1 MAFVYKAERSYKN
14 QKIGETDSIGPGE
27 YLPQTDLKRIK
38 ISKSP
43 FMSNSLRSDYIY
55 NDNPGPGSYYHD
67 ETLINYLKNIQ
78 NEKISSQNDRVHL
91 MSKGNT
97 IELQPNAEKLGFL
110 NKEKRFKIKNNNENV
125 PGPGFYYNEENRK
138 KLKYFKINNNNN
150 NSVPKKSYEK
160 NYNNLIP
167 TIPSIKQ
174 QFGFDILEDGK
185 LVQKQNPDFY
195 KTFTGEKGDTVG
207 PGSYDIETPNNW
219 LKTGTEW
226 SKFRT
231 TRDFNFKKKP
241 EQKSSVNFSLQST
254 KYSEN
259 TNKSKESLL
268 NSKNLYQNQSIEN
281 NNKKANNKNI
291 LNCRIINVKNENKKL
306 PNKKETFETVIQKN
320 FPGPGYYYDSIK
332 SSQFKRKFVPEFKQ
346 FFGSKL
352 ERFLKNKENNSLGP
366 GQYFTNE
373 IDKDNLNSTY
383 YFSKTQKNFA
393 PFSIKS
399 ERFSKS
405 VENKDFP
412 GPGNYETQS
421 SFKKKFLQTF
431 SKFGTTEKRF
441 ADNGKTKWQYKTPG
455 PGSYIDINT
464 NSTIGKIKEY
474 TINNFYKNP
483 IFSIYNNT
491 FYKPN
496 KIQNIKPNKDV
507 IPPIGLYN
515 PDMIYTIDYNIKK
528 KNKDNNGKIAFDSG
542 VSKEKK
548 EEKSSLGPG
557 YYYREK
563 KIIKK
568 QIMPPFNQGD
578 IKSKFLDS
586 NQILNGPGQYNL
598 DSYYDWNKKSYNV
611 NFV

>member
-1 MAFVYKAERSYKN
+1 MAFVYKSERSNNKL

-27 YLPQTDLKRIK
+27 YLPQTDLKHIK

-43 FMSNSLRSDYIY
+43 FMSNSNRSDFVY

-78 NEKISSQNDRVHL
+78 NEKISLQNDRVHL

-97 IELQPNAEKLGFL
+97 IELQPNSEKLGFL
-110 NKEKRFKIKNNNENV
+110 NKERRFKIIKDKENV
-125 PGPGFYYNEENRK
+125 PGPGFYYNDGNNKRF
-138 KLKYFKINNNNN
+138 KYNNNNN
-150 NSVPKKSYEK
+150 IPIKSYEK
-160 NYNNLIP
+160 IYNNLIP

-174 QFGFDILEDGK
+174 QFGFDILENGK

-207 PGSYDIETPNNW
+207 PGSYEIESPKNW

-241 EQKSSVNFSLQST
+241 NQKSSYNFSLRST
-254 KYSEN
+254 KYSDN

-268 NSKNLYQNQSIEN
+268 NSSNLVQN
-281 NNKKANNKNI
+281 NNNDNQNKKNNNNNNNNKNI
-291 LNCRIINVKNENKKL
+291 MNCRIINVKNENKKL
-306 PNKKETFETVIQKN
+306 PNKKETFESVIQKN
-320 FPGPGYYYDSIK
+320 YPGPGYYYDSIK
-332 SSQFKRKFVPEFKQ
+332 SSQFKNKLVPEFKQ

-352 ERFLKNKENNSLGP
+352 ERFIRKKENNNLGP
-366 GQYFTNE
+366 GQYFNDE
-373 IDKDNLNSTY
+373 INKNNLI
-383 YFSKTQKNFA
+383 FSKTQKNFA
-393 PFSIKS
+393 PFSIRS

-412 GPGNYETQS
+412 GPGNYETKS
-421 SFKKKFLQTF
+421 SFKKKFLETF
-431 SKFGTTEKRF
+431 SKFGSTEKRF
-441 ADNGKTKWQYKTPG
+441 SDNGKTKWQYKTPG
-455 PGSYIDINT
+455 PGSYIDINS
-464 NSTIGKIKEY
+464 NSSIGKIKEY
-474 TINNFYKNP
+474 TLNNFYKNP
-483 IFSIYNNT
+483 IFSIYNNIN
-491 FYKPN
+491 KPN
-496 KIQNIKPNKDV
+496 NLHNLTSKKDV

-515 PDMIYTIDYNIKK
+515 PDMIYTIDYNVKK

-542 VSKEKK
+542 VPKEKK

-578 IKSKFLDS
+578 IKSKYLDS
-586 NQILNGPGQYNL
+586 NQMLNGPGQYNL

>member
-1 MAFVYKAERSYKN
+1 MAFVYKSERSYKN

-43 FMSNSLRSDYIY
+43 FMSNSNRSDFIF

-78 NEKISSQNDRVHL
+78 NEKISSQNDKVHL
-91 MSKGNT
+91 MAKGNT
-97 IELQPNAEKLGFL
+97 IQLQPNSEKLGFL
-110 NKEKRFKIKNNNENV
+110 NKEKRFKIIQDKDNV
-125 PGPGFYYNEENRK
+125 PGPGFYYNNNNKR
-138 KLKYFKINNNNN
+138 FKINNNN
-150 NSVPKKSYEK
+150 SLPKKSYEK

-167 TIPSIKQ
+167 TIPSMKQ
-174 QFGFDILEDGK
+174 QFGFDVLENGT

-195 KTFTGEKGDTVG
+195 KTFSGEKGDTVG
-207 PGSYDIETPNNW
+207 PGSYDIETPKNW

-231 TRDFNFKKKP
+231 TRDFNFKSKP
-241 EQKSSVNFSLQST
+241 NQKSSFNFSLQST

-259 TNKSKESLL
+259 TNKSKESL
-268 NSKNLYQNQSIEN
+268 NSSQNN
-281 NNKKANNKNI
+281 NNKKINNKNI

-306 PNKKETFETVIQKN
+306 PIKKETFEAVIQKN
-320 FPGPGYYYDSIK
+320 YPGPGYYYDSVK
-332 SSQFKRKFVPEFKQ
+332 SSQFKNKLVPEFKQ

-352 ERFLKNKENNSLGP
+352 ERFIRKKENNSLGP
-366 GQYFTNE
+366 GQYFINE
-373 IDKDNLNSTY
+373 INKDS
-383 YFSKTQKNFA
+383 FSKTQKNFA
-393 PFSIKS
+393 PFSIRA

-421 SFKKKFLQTF
+421 SFRKKFLETF
-431 SKFGTTEKRF
+431 SKFGSTEKRF
-441 ADNGKTKWQYKTPG
+441 SDNGKTKWQYKTPG

-474 TINNFYKNP
+474 TLNNFYKNP
-483 IFSIYNNT
+483 IFSIYNNIN
-491 FYKPN
+491 KPHN
-496 KIQNIKPNKDV
+496 LHNLTSKKDV

-515 PDMIYTIDYNIKK
+515 PDMIYTIDYNVKK
-528 KNKDNNGKIAFDSG
+528 RNKENNGKIAFDSG
-542 VSKEKK
+542 VPKEKK

-557 YYYREK
+557 YYYKEK

-586 NQILNGPGQYNL
+586 NQMLNGPGQYNL